1 VRYRFIDAEKASYP
15 VRLLFRCLG
24 VSRSGF
30 YAWRDRAPSDRSRED
45 ARLKVKIKA
54 FHTAS
59 RHSYGS
65 PRIHRDLRE
74 EGDHVSRKRVARLMR
89 ELGLEGVHKRAY
101 RTTTDSNHRL
111 PVAPNVLMRDFEV
124 NEPDTAWATDITY
137 IRTTEGWLYLAA
149 IMDLFSRR
157 IVGYAMSER
166 IDRALV
172 LDALSKALQQRPGA
186 RDVVHHSDRGSQYA
200 SGDYRDALNDAGLM
214 CSMSRRGNCWDHAVA
229 ESFFGTLKTELI
241 YQRPMQSRRV
251 TENEVADYIENFY
264 NVRRRHSSLDYQS
277 PVEFE
282 LKHRRHRRDGGS
294 APIPAV
300 AAAGAWLQESPACS
314 A

>member
-172 LDALSKALQQRPGA
+172 LDALSKALQQRPLP
-186 RDVVHHSDRGSQYA
+186 RCPQRRRPDVQHEPSWQLLGQRG
-200 SGDYRDALNDAGLM
+200 GGELLRDAEDGADLSEADAVATRDGERGGRLHRELLQRSSSPLFAGL
-214 CSMSRRGNCWDHAVA
+214 S
-229 ESFFGTLKTELI
+229 ESGGV
-241 YQRPMQSRRV
+241 RV
-251 TENEVADYIENFY
+251 EA
-264 NVRRRHSSLDYQS
+264 S
-277 PVEFE
+277 P
-282 LKHRRHRRDGGS
+282 
-294 APIPAV
+294 PP
-300 AAAGAWLQESPACS
+300 P
-314 A
+314 